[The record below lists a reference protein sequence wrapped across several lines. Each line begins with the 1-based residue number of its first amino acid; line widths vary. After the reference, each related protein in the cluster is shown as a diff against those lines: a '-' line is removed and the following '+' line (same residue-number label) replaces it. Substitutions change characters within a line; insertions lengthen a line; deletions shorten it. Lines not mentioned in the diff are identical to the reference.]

1 MVANQPSLTTLAE
14 VPVSPDRN
22 MTTSGW
28 LINPGITSRAK
39 YDHISIVL
47 SIPVDT
53 GRVEA
58 TGVPLRHLPKKR
70 FIFPVLDTDKA
81 QIFIY
86 DHLTVGPSSW

>member
-1 MVANQPSLTTLAE
+1 MVANQPSLTTLVE

-58 TGVPLRHLPKKR
+58 TGVPLSAA
-70 FIFPVLDTDKA
+70 KA
-81 QIFIY
+81 FTLKTFHI
-86 DHLTVGPSSW
+86 SSLGYR